1 MLPEAS
7 ADTLSDQTNG
17 KEHAFAP
24 PGVEIG

>member
-7 ADTLSDQTNG
+7 ADTLGDQTNG
-17 KEHAFAP
+17 MEHAFAP